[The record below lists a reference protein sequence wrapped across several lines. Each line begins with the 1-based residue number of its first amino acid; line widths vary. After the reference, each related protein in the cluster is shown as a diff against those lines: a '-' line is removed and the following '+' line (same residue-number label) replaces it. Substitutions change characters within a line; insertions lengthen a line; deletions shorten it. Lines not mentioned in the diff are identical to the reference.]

1 MNKHGCKKEGPP
13 QPVLYHSWF
22 WSGTHMSLIYNHI
35 WLLADLPD
43 RKGDA
48 GNHSSRTDL
57 RSGRVHMNLIYNH
70 IWFWVLGPLE
80 SEQAQ
85 MEDRWR
91 QDLAQ
96 IALCSRSRTRDLTTQ
111 WSALPRGSAN
121 PTGI

>member
-1 MNKHGCKKEGPP
+1 MDVKKEGPP

-57 RSGRVHMNLIYNH
+57 RSGRVHINLIYNH
-70 IWFWVLGPLE
+70 IWFWVLGPLGVR
-80 SEQAQ
+80 A
-85 MEDRWR
+85 
-91 QDLAQ
+91 
-96 IALCSRSRTRDLTTQ
+96 
-111 WSALPRGSAN
+111 SADGGPLETGLSAN
-121 PTGI
+121 SVMLPVPDTGPHYPMVRTPERKC